1 MGLFSKDKNK
11 YLHGFAKTND
21 SLGKKLRFVTEN
33 KKQNK
38 EDFMEQL
45 MVTLIEAD
53 IGYKTSEIICDR
65 FFETCQNYF
74 RLHADD
80 LMEFLKDTNAIYYM
94 LLSNERKDYT
104 IFRNEMRNFDEEK
117 LKFEISELMECLLNR
132 GLIKGIDLTKDEQAI
147 EIWLSIDG
155 EAFVYYFFPYG

>member
-1 MGLFSKDKNK
+1 M
-11 YLHGFAKTND
+11 
-21 SLGKKLRFVTEN
+21 
-33 KKQNK
+33 
-38 EDFMEQL
+38 
-45 MVTLIEAD
+45 
-53 IGYKTSEIICDR
+53 SEIGMGTLYDLNKMAVEKGEVALVG
-65 FFETCQNYF
+65 ET
-74 RLHADD
+74 LEEKKE
-80 LMEFLKDTNAIYYM
+80 LIMEFLKDTNAIYYM

-155 EAFVYYFFPYG
+155 EAFVYYFFPYDNAVIEI